1 MLLTMM
7 IMLAIA
13 STLVE
18 MMFAVNIPAWRR
30 AARQYKWFNM
40 TISIFLSFI
49 MGAAFGAA
57 GVIALGAAMV
67 STVLSIPGY
76 EFLYWNYDSP
86 HAQRYPGGLLKH
98 SMKKWSTVFKD
109 FFKIV
114 YQILR
119 VITAPIWLTRA
130 AFVKYNQFKSRRATA
145 TV

>member
-18 MMFAVNIPAWRR
+18 MMFALNIPAWRR
-30 AARQYKWFNM
+30 AARKYKWFNM

-49 MGAAFGAA
+49 MGIAFGAA
-57 GVIALGAAMV
+57 GVIALGAAMI

-86 HAQRYPGGLLKH
+86 VAQRYGGNMMKH
-98 SMKKWSTVFKD
+98 QRSKWGTAIKD
-109 FFKIV
+109 FFTLIYKIIR
-114 YQILR
+114 IL
-119 VITAPIWLTRA
+119 TFPIWGTRW
-130 AFVKYNQFKSRRATA
+130 VVLKWRAYQNRKLA
-145 TV
+145 IS